1 MAKEI
6 RSAATIARAV
16 QDILNDEG
24 LYSPVLDMAIEDY
37 AQVAV
42 LKSIAFEDATG
53 GFEIKT
59 DDEGT
64 EDVGGRSVVFEYSRE
79 GDRRY
84 KINPAYS
91 VYIDLVQQS
100 QKILDALCMTAKSAA
115 SVGNDEFDKL
125 GKAIEKAING

>member
-1 MAKEI
+1 MGKI
-6 RSAATIARAV
+6 NRSATDIAKAV
-16 QDILNDEG
+16 QAILNDEG

-37 AQVAV
+37 AQVSV
-42 LKSIAFEDATG
+42 LKAIAFEDATM
-53 GFEIKT
+53 GFGALES
-59 DDEGT
+59 DDRSQ
-64 EDVGGRSVVFEYSRE
+64 DAGGRSVVFELSRE

-84 KINPAYS
+84 KVNPAYS

-125 GKAIEKAING
+125 GKAIEKAVNG